1 MTVREIPWYGPVAS
15 VLFSYSR
22 QPTSLA
28 PDSTVSS
35 GIGSACE
42 HEATARAT
50 STVTAVSIDLIS
62 SY

>member
-1 MTVREIPWYGPVAS
+1 MTVREIPWYGRV
-15 VLFSYSR
+15 VFELFSYSR

-50 STVTAVSIDLIS
+50 STVTAVSIDLIF